1 VQIRAALLLVLA
13 AVAAA
18 SAQIDPV
25 KRELFQMG
33 YNQALEGAPPLSA
46 YVFYYLNEPGFLQKT
61 NLTLRLAIA
70 PTYLDSEL
78 GIRSALGEN
87 TDLGLGLSGGGF
99 ADSYDEIRGG
109 TFYPSES
116 FDGHGGEVSGSLYHL
131 FNPGQL
137 VPLNGLFRVAFHYS
151 EYERNDDTAPSFLV
165 PDEQEAFYVRTGLR
179 WGGEEPTLFPD
190 VAMEL
195 SVWYEGQFRLHTDSY
210 GYPGDPRTIQPNSH
224 QFWARALLA
233 YTLPKSRQSF
243 SLNLTAGT
251 SVQADRFSAY
261 RLGSLLPL
269 GSEFP
274 LDLPGYFYDEISARQ
289 FVLLGGNYSVPLD
302 RQGHW
307 NLDAVAASAV
317 VDYLPGLGQPGNWNN
332 GVGGGILYKRSD
344 TFKVLVSYAYGI
356 DAIRNGSRGAQSIGI
371 LVQLDWEQA
380 KPFFHLGGQHQIQ
393 GQERLFN

>member
-1 VQIRAALLLVLA
+1 VQTRCWPFLLL
-13 AVAAA
+13 AVATTA

-25 KRELFQMG
+25 KRELFQVG
-33 YNQALEGAPPLSA
+33 YNQALEGAPPISA
-46 YVFYYLNEPGFLQKT
+46 YAFYYLNEPGFLQNT

-78 GIRSALGEN
+78 GIHGVFGDN
-87 TDLGLGLSGGGF
+87 TDLGIGLAGGGF
-99 ADSYDEIRGG
+99 ADSYYEIRGG

-116 FDGHGGEVSGSLYHL
+116 FDGHGGEISASLYHL
-131 FNPGQL
+131 FNPGDRI
-137 VPLNGLFRVAFHYS
+137 PLNGLLRAGFHYS
-151 EYERNDDTAPSFLV
+151 DYERNDDTAANFAV
-165 PDEQEAFYVRTGLR
+165 PDSQEAFHVRTGLC

-195 SVWYEGQFRLHTDSY
+195 SVWYEGQFRLHTASY
-210 GYPGDPRTIQPNSH
+210 GFSNDRSIHADSH

-233 YTLPKSRQSF
+233 YTLPKSKQSF

-251 SVQADRFSAY
+251 SIQADRFSAY

-274 LDLPGYFYDEISARQ
+274 LDLPGYFYQELSARQ

-302 RQGHW
+302 KQGHW
-307 NLDAVAASAV
+307 NLDAVAATAA
-317 VDYLPGLGQPGNWNN
+317 VDYLSGTGQPGNWNN

-344 TFKVLVSYAYGI
+344 TFRILVSYAYGI
-356 DAIRNGSRGAQSIGI
+356 DAIRDGSRGAQSIGI
-371 LVQLDWEQA
+371 LLQFDWEHA
-380 KPFFHLGGQHQIQ
+380 KPFFHMGESHEIQ
-393 GQERLFN
+393 GQQRLFN